1 MRKIEQ
7 GTVAVSLDEKSL
19 MVTLEQEKTKWSWEE
34 GFRPYMECEEGELFF
49 DEAASI
55 SHETY
60 QTGIGVGIRSIFS
73 DFEKEGKYIL
83 VSAGLGE
90 HTIPVRIH
98 NPRELLIIEL
108 EGTGS

>member
-19 MVTLEQEKTKWSWEE
+19 MVTLEQEKTKWSWKE

-60 QTGIGVGIRSIFS
+60 QTESESEVYFLILKKK
-73 DFEKEGKYIL
+73 EKNI
-83 VSAGLGE
+83 
-90 HTIPVRIH
+90 HTVLKH
-98 NPRELLIIEL
+98 
-108 EGTGS
+108 

>member
-19 MVTLEQEKTKWSWEE
+19 MV
-34 GFRPYMECEEGELFF
+34 ECEEGELFF

-73 DFEKEGKYIL
+73 DFEKEGKKYPYSFETLIWIEGATGHVYFEWIPL
-83 VSAGLGE
+83 KEEGL
-90 HTIPVRIH
+90 HIKK
-98 NPRELLIIEL
+98 LF
-108 EGTGS
+108 

>member
-19 MVTLEQEKTKWSWEE
+19 MVTLEQEKTKWSWKE

-60 QTGIGVGIRSIFS
+60 QTGIEVYFLILKKK
-73 DFEKEGKYIL
+73 EKNI
-83 VSAGLGE
+83 
-90 HTIPVRIH
+90 HTALKH
-98 NPRELLIIEL
+98 
-108 EGTGS
+108 

>member
-19 MVTLEQEKTKWSWEE
+19 MVTLEQEKTKWSWKE

-73 DFEKEGKYIL
+73 DFEKEGKKYPYSFETLIWIEGATGH
-83 VSAGLGE
+83 VYFE
-90 HTIPVRIH
+90 WIP
-98 NPRELLIIEL
+98 LK
-108 EGTGS
+108 